1 MRDAI
6 GHTFLYNIVIVFVF
20 IIAFVLVGSLSY
32 SKAFKAKNEIISIIE
47 KHREYDA
54 ETIAEI
60 DATLKDSGYRS
71 RVVFRHNTCPAPK
84 EGSSKVLL
92 EESVSYPYCV
102 YENVTE
108 RGVYYSV
115 IIYMRFEVPLLSGL
129 LEFPVKGDTRT
140 IYDLDV

>member
-47 KHREYDA
+47 RHRDYDE
-54 ETIAEI
+54 ETINEI
-60 DATLKDSGYRS
+60 DAMLKDNGYRS
-71 RVVFRHNTCPAPK
+71 KAVFRHDHCPEPK
-84 EGSSKVLL
+84 GTSKELL
-92 EESVSYPYCV
+92 QESIGYPYCV
-102 YENVTE
+102 YENRTE
-108 RGVYYSV
+108 RGIYYSV
-115 IIYMRFEVPLLSGL
+115 IIYMRFEVPVLSGL

-140 IYDLDV
+140 IYNLDV